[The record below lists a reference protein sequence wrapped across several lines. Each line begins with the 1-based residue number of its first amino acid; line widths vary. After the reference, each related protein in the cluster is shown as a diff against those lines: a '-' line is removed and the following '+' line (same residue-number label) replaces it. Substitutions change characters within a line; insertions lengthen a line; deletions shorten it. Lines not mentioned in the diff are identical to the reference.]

1 MFNFSSIKESVRKL
15 SNLVKVNPD
24 ITDEDYIIKE
34 INKFKNSI
42 RRKQMVDGE
51 NYYNGKH
58 DILKAKR
65 MGIGENGELTEL
77 TNLPNN
83 RIVDNQYKKMVD
95 QKSNYLLGKPITF
108 QCENEV
114 YAKLIR
120 KIINKKVQR
129 LMKNLGEDSLNEGI
143 GWLYVYYDEKG
154 VFSLKRFKG
163 YEIIPGWKDAEHTIL
178 EYVIRIYEVI
188 KVEKN
193 QEKII
198 EKVEVYDEKGVYYF
212 TLDGNR
218 LIPDNP
224 RFKTHFSI
232 IDHDGNID
240 GYNWTKIPII
250 PFKYNSKEIPLI
262 KMVKSFLDSFL
273 LLLLRIF

>member
-65 MGIGENGELTEL
+65 MGIGENGKLTEL

-163 YEIIPGWKDAEHTIL
+163 YEIIP
-178 EYVIRIYEVI
+178 
-188 KVEKN
+188 
-193 QEKII
+193 
-198 EKVEVYDEKGVYYF
+198 
-212 TLDGNR
+212 
-218 LIPDNP
+218 
-224 RFKTHFSI
+224 
-232 IDHDGNID
+232 
-240 GYNWTKIPII
+240 
-250 PFKYNSKEIPLI
+250 
-262 KMVKSFLDSFL
+262 
-273 LLLLRIF
+273 